1 MKITFTLLLAT
12 IASFIINAQDR
23 TLHKANVHYL
33 GSQYDQAEKHYRAVL
48 AKDSNNIIAR
58 YNLANTLHKQKK
70 YEEAVIESGKVATK
84 AADKKTR
91 AAAHYNQGVALSR
104 MKKLEASIEAYKN
117 ALRLDPNDQQAR
129 ENLQKA
135 LRELKKQQQKQAEQ
149 PRSRMSQKEAEQ
161 KLKLLQQKE
170 KMIQEKLQNKS
181 KQQGVPR
188 GRDW

>member
-1 MKITFTLLLAT
+1 MKIILSLLLAT
-12 IASFIINAQDR
+12 AASLTTLAQDR

-33 GSQYDQAEKHYRAVL
+33 GSQYDQAEKNYRTVL
-48 AKDSNNIIAR
+48 AKDSNNITAR
-58 YNLANTLHKQKK
+58 YNLANTLHRQKK
-70 YEEAVIESGKVATK
+70 YEEAAIESGTVAKK
-84 AADKKTR
+84 AVDKKTS
-91 AAAHYNQGVALSR
+91 AAAHYNQGVAFSK

-117 ALRLDPNDQQAR
+117 ALRLDPQDQQAR

-135 LRELKKQQQKQAEQ
+135 LRELKKQQQKQSEQ